1 MNWNDQLLRK
11 LMATQHKPKDQSDAI
26 HFACMIITD
35 ATMDDQLSEEDAYT
49 FIMCKQLIR
58 SAFSQYLHDGRRS
71 DWNDT
76 MEAVKEDLINL
87 SKNKEDRDGN

>member
-1 MNWNDQLLRK
+1 MNWNDQLLRR
-11 LMATQHKPKDQSDAI
+11 MTATRHKPKDHEDVI
-26 HFACMIITD
+26 TFACAII
-35 ATMDDQLSEEDAYT
+35 MDRPDEDLNESEAY
-49 FIMCKQLIR
+49 ILMRCRDLIR
-58 SAFSQYLHDGRRS
+58 SAFSIYLHDGRRG

>member
-11 LMATQHKPKDQSDAI
+11 LMATQHKPNDQADAI
-26 HFACMIITD
+26 TFACAVIMPGALDELDGEDVLILHRCRKMI
-35 ATMDDQLSEEDAYT
+35 L
-49 FIMCKQLIR
+49 
-58 SAFSQYLHDGRRS
+58 SAFSQYLQDGRRR
-71 DWNDT
+71 DWNNT